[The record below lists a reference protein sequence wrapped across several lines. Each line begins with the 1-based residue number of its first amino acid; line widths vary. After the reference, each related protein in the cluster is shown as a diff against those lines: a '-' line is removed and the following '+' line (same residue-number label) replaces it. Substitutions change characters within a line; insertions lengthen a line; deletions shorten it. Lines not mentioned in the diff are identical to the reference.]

1 MQTNPILR
9 LCLQHISFKVR
20 LGIASEVKHATGYQ
34 GVLNLSTDFVIVS
47 PEAVKHDLKSDH

>member
-9 LCLQHISFKVR
+9 PCLQHTLFKVR

-34 GVLNLSTDFVIVS
+34 GVLNLSKDFVIVS
-47 PEAVKHDLKSDH
+47 PDAVNLRLKSDC